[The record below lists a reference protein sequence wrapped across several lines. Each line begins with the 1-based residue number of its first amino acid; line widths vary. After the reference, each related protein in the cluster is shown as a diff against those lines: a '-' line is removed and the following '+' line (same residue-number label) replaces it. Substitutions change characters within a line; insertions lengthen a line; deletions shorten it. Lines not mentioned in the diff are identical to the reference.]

1 MTGPTVFQADPEIVE
16 CEQTSAEH
24 SGTISLMNDR
34 FVWQAISEI
43 NNWGKLAG
51 VFKKTLRSRAASDV

>member
-43 NNWGKLAG
+43 NNGKLAG
-51 VFKKTLRSRAASDV
+51 VFKKTLRSRAASGV